1 MKLFRILAIAALAMV
16 SSASAQAGAITGV
29 VLSNL
34 GSDGITGSS
43 GTSNDVI
50 PPKAAATSFVVGASN
65 FTLDKINIYAFGD
78 SSSGVTG
85 TLGIFASASGN
96 PSSIDMTSAL
106 YTATQTMT
114 GNDYYTFDFAN
125 PELTAGQTY
134 WVVLRTSGT
143 SSSWYITGDAPT
155 TMGAGGITY
164 GTTKISTDSAST
176 WNSSLGHQFIAI
188 AGSPVNNN
196 PVPEPALTSL
206 LCLGGVALIRRRL
219 KK

>member
-1 MKLFRILAIAALAMV
+1 MKLFKILAIAALAMV

-34 GSDGITGSS
+34 GSNGTTGSS

-50 PPKAAATSFVVGASN
+50 PPKAAAASFVVGASN

-96 PSSIDMTSAL
+96 PSSIDTAFAL
-106 YTATQTMT
+106 HTATQTMT
-114 GNDYYTFDFAN
+114 GNDHYTFDFAN

-134 WVVLRTSGT
+134 WVLLRTSGT
-143 SSSWYITGDAPT
+143 SSSWRRCG
-155 TMGAGGITY
+155 MSGG
-164 GTTKISTDSAST
+164 T
-176 WNSSLGHQFIAI
+176 W
-188 AGSPVNNN
+188 
-196 PVPEPALTSL
+196 
-206 LCLGGVALIRRRL
+206 
-219 KK
+219 